1 MPVLLTLATLSLLF
15 GGGSGAPAT
24 MLFDYEV
31 LRRRIGT
38 LADPDRRRQALEII
52 DEAEGEAEAHLA
64 AVIEGLQHYADQ
76 VVRFDADLDALAE
89 DYLVPLDETREGF
102 LERMIDLR
110 FRLHDI
116 VDAEEWAMVFA
127 PSSEGG

>member
-1 MPVLLTLATLSLLF
+1 MPVLITLATLALLF
-15 GGGSGAPAT
+15 GGGSGAPGT
-24 MLFDYEV
+24 TLFDYET
-31 LRRRIGT
+31 LRRRVRT

-52 DEAEGEAEAHLA
+52 DEAAAEAQLA
-64 AVIEGLQHYADQ
+64 TVIDGLQHYVDQ
-76 VVRFDADLDALAE
+76 VVRFDVDLDALAE
-89 DYLVPLDETREGF
+89 EYIVPLDETRAGF